1 MAEQLSVEEVPENN
15 EEQGGVVVLEDQYL
29 IDPGGPLA
37 NLDSP
42 SAKAYSVEDRHD
54 LGRRLF
60 ALICTPGIPP
70 RIDDMVTVKGDVIP
84 GVLPLVDWGVVFWPP
99 LGQRCMAIIYARPL
113 GGRFIDAQAEH
124 GKRISESNLQSKIIV
139 PLIGGLG
146 ALDGRHVNHREIRP
160 ANLFYMDKTHEQI
173 VLGDYLTTPPGFD
186 QPLMF
191 ETIERGMTTQGG
203 RGDGTVME
211 DLYALGCTLAL
222 LLDSNNPVN
231 SISDDDLIRSKIK
244 YGSYATLFGKARI
257 PLSLLEPI
265 RGIMADAEEKRWG
278 LEEMK
283 FWISGKRQTPQQ
295 RKPAAKA
302 DTPFE
307 FDGNEYTNTRTL
319 AWALFKNTGEAAKVI
334 KGKLLET
341 WVRRSLKN
349 PELGDAM
356 EGIVAFTKIHT
367 SESSGSDDSL
377 ICRVC
382 MVLDPKA
389 PIRYKGIAVT
399 IDGFGPTLAV
409 EHLHQGN
416 MQTCAE
422 IIVNE
427 FPIMWLDN
435 QQEAVLGTSD
445 YEKTF
450 RQLKG
455 FIVINDLGYGIER
468 CLYELNPSLSCR
480 SNLVAE
486 EYIDALEELLPALDK
501 AANRVDVKTRPIDRH
516 IAAFIAANFDQDIY
530 PHLRALGSNKQETFL
545 IGLLSLYAY
554 LQWKLKNGA
563 LLGLCSWIGGML
575 GPAIN
580 SYHNRNTRRDI
591 EREIPRLVRKGSLPE
606 LFDLI
611 DSAEKRKEDID
622 GYAAAKIEY
631 AAAEFEASKIDASDD
646 ASSKI
651 MDRKGRKAAAVT
663 SVILALIVATLTYFI
678 KYW

>member
-1 MAEQLSVEEVPENN
+1 MAEQPSVEDVAGDNKR
-15 EEQGGVVVLEDQYL
+15 QGDIVVLEDQYL
-29 IDPGGPLA
+29 IDPGAPLA
-37 NLDSP
+37 GLDSP
-42 SAKAYSVEDRHD
+42 SANAYSVEDRHD

-70 RIDDMVTVKGDVIP
+70 RIDDMVAVKGDVIP
-84 GVLPLVDWGVVFWPP
+84 GVLPLVDWGIVFWPP
-99 LGQRCMAIIYARPL
+99 LGQRCMVVVYARPL
-113 GGRFIDAQAEH
+113 GGRLVDAQAKRE
-124 GKRISESNLQSKIIV
+124 KRISEYDLQSKIIV
-139 PLIGGLG
+139 PLIGALG

-160 ANLFYMDKTHEQI
+160 DNFFYMDEAREQI

-191 ETIERGMTTQGG
+191 ETIERGMATQGG
-203 RGDGTVME
+203 RGDGTVMD
-211 DLYALGCTLAL
+211 DLYALGGTLAL
-222 LLDSNNPVN
+222 LLDPDNSVN
-231 SISDDDLIRSKIK
+231 SMSDDDLIRSKIEH
-244 YGSYATLFGKARI
+244 GSYATLFGKARI

-283 FWISGKRQTPQQ
+283 SWISGKRQTPQQ

-307 FDGNEYTNTRTL
+307 FDGGEYTNARTL
-319 AWALFKNTGEAAKVI
+319 AMALFKNPGEAAKVI
-334 KGKLLET
+334 KGKLLEA
-341 WVRRSLKN
+341 WVRRGLKN
-349 PELGDAM
+349 PELGDAI
-356 EGIVAFTKIHT
+356 EGVVAFAKIHP
-367 SESSGSDDSL
+367 SESKGSDDSL

-382 MVLDPKA
+382 MILDPKA

-399 IDGFGPTLAV
+399 IDGVGPALAV
-409 EHLHQGN
+409 EHLRQDN
-416 MQTCAE
+416 MHTCAE

-435 QQEAVLGTSD
+435 QPEAVLGTPD
-445 YEKTF
+445 YQKTF
-450 RQLKG
+450 QQLKG

-468 CLYELNPSLSCR
+468 CLYELNPGLSCR

-486 EYIDALEELLPALDK
+486 EYIDDLKGLLPALDK
-501 AANRVDVKTRPIDRH
+501 AANRVDVKMRPIDRH

-530 PHLRALGSNKQETFL
+530 PHLKALGSKKQDTFL

-580 SYHNRNTRRDI
+580 SYHNRNTRREI

-611 DSAEKRKEDID
+611 DSAEKRKEDRD

-631 AAAEFEASKIDASDD
+631 ATAELEASRIDASDD
-646 ASSKI
+646 ASSRT

-663 SVILALIVATLTYFI
+663 SIIIALAVSTLTYFI
-678 KYW
+678 KSW